1 MELHEEIRRARKDMG
16 FTQGDLAHL
25 ARVQRRQISTLERG
39 GNVTLSTLRK
49 VLRFLPNL
57 REFTFDHL
65 RMKPEYRDLPPF
77 DWDLFFVEMHN
88 LQAYLEELTKAVK
101 AWIANPVQKEGGSP
115 EEIMRSAEQ
124 MAGQMLGVMQRKGQ
138 TASAEPGAEP
148 DAEPDAAEQEEPEE
162 E

>member
-39 GNVTLSTLRK
+39 GNVTLNTLRK
-49 VLRFLPNL
+49 VLYFLPNL

-77 DWDLFFVEMHN
+77 DWDLFFLEMHN
-88 LQAYLEELTKAVK
+88 LQAYLEDSPQTWIMNSEGEYERAVAK
-101 AWIANPVQKEGGSP
+101 
-115 EEIMRSAEQ
+115 RSGRVRITQEALLE
-124 MAGQMLGVMQRKGQ
+124 AL
-138 TASAEPGAEP
+138 AP
-148 DAEPDAAEQEEPEE
+148 AA
-162 E
+162 